1 MAWLLR
7 LFGRGSDVEPADE
20 IKAMRRILE
29 RQIADNTRNSVPN
42 SKDYKIG
49 DGNERNAKLHF
60 DPHNIISPSPTGES
74 QPIDPIPDAGPNGGS
89 RPTSAAPGGV
99 SPATMVALADG
110 ARRAFVFVGEA
121 GAGKSEIAVNLA
133 LALAREGRPVR
144 FFDLDQT
151 KPMFRS
157 RDMAAAMRASG
168 VEFANDHQRLDA
180 RTIPCGILDGLC
192 DPTRTVVLDV
202 GGDAQGATMLGQFA
216 GAWGPDAAAFL
227 VVNPFRVFFDHGGA
241 ERLIAAADAIRRAAR
256 PPLMHVIANP
266 NLGADTHAADVVA
279 GYCQVERML
288 AGSDYVIEAV
298 GALSSLCG
306 EVAAALPGM
315 KILPIK
321 RYIVPV
327 WETDEVR
334 RGEIR

>member
-1 MAWLLR
+1 MALAACWSR
-7 LFGRGSDVEPADE
+7 FDVEPADE
-20 IKAMRRILE
+20 IKAMRRVLE
-29 RQIADNTRNSVPN
+29 RQIAETTTISVPN

-60 DPHNIISPSPTGES
+60 DPRNNISPSPAGDL
-74 QPIDPIPDAGPNGGS
+74 QPIDTVGDVARNVATQAPIATPDAIPS
-89 RPTSAAPGGV
+89 
-99 SPATMVALADG
+99 ATMVALAEG
-110 ARRAFVFVGEA
+110 SRRAFVFVGEA

-133 LALAREGRPVR
+133 LALARDGRPVR

-157 RDMAAAMRASG
+157 RDMAAAMRATG
-168 VEFANDHQRLDA
+168 VEFAHDHQKLDA
-180 RTIPCGILDGLC
+180 RTIPCGIFDGLC
-192 DPTRTVVLDV
+192 DPSRTVVLDV

-216 GAWGPDAAAFL
+216 GVWGPDAAAFL
-227 VVNPFRVFFDHGGA
+227 VINPFRVFFDHDGG

-279 GYCQVERML
+279 GYRQVERML
-288 AGSDYVIEAV
+288 SGSDYVIEAV